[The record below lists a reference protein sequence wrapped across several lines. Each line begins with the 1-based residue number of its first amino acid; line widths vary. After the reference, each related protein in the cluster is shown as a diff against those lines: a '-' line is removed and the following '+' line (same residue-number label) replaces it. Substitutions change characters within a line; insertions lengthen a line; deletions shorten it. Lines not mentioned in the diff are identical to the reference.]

1 MVQPYLRKPQ
11 RLLQGIE
18 THQP

>member
-1 MVQPYLRKPQ
+1 MVQLYLRKPQ
-11 RLLQGIE
+11 RLPQGIE